1 MNSSSESAVSPRV
14 VLVVLSAM
22 IALGPLAIDAYLPSF
37 PSIALDLGVDPVAV
51 GLSLSAYMLGMALGQ
66 MFGGPISDQIG
77 RRKVATVGL
86 TLFFVMSLVIL
97 YVHSLD
103 QLIAVRVIQAIGG
116 GLAGAVVM
124 PTLRDVSRP
133 EQVAGRLAIV
143 YLIMLGAPLVA
154 PMLGV
159 LLMQLGWRWIFGF
172 LGIYALVM
180 LAIYLFRIPETGN
193 PDGGKIQF
201 KKIIVQ
207 YLFVINHHTE
217 GARYPIRY
225 GLSAAFTNCIMLVY
239 VTNASFIFQNY
250 FGVSDAT
257 FPLFFGVNVVG
268 LAIVQ
273 SFSARYL
280 RDRDLHEVAAYFRFG
295 QRLQL
300 VIVSLMALA
309 IIFTD
314 ISLWIFVPL
323 VICSLSCLGIN
334 GSAGSGLFIAP
345 FKAHSGSASALL
357 TTLTFLLGAVLGG
370 LSGLFNQGNLISFV
384 SMLLFATLAGNL
396 LMMTIPKN
404 REKEILNKI
413 QTGEIAAG

>member
-1 MNSSSESAVSPRV
+1 
-14 VLVVLSAM
+14 M

-37 PSIALDLGVDPVAV
+37 PRIALDLGVDPVAV

-86 TLFFVMSLVIL
+86 TLFFAMSLVIL
-97 YVHSLD
+97 YVQSLD

-133 EQVAGRLAIV
+133 EQVAGRIAIV

-154 PMLGV
+154 PILGV
-159 LLMQLGWRWIFGF
+159 LLMQFGWRWIFGF
-172 LGIYALVM
+172 LGVYAALM
-180 LAIYLFRIPETGN
+180 LAVYLFRIPETGN
-193 PDGGKIQF
+193 SDGGKIQF

-207 YLFVINHHTE
+207 YLFVINHRAD

-239 VTNASFIFQNY
+239 VTNASFIFQTY

-295 QRLQL
+295 QRVQL

-314 ISLWIFVPL
+314 INLWIFVPL
-323 VICSLSCLGIN
+323 IMCSLSCLGIN

-370 LSGLFNQGNLISFV
+370 MSGLLNQGDLKSFV

-396 LMMTIPKN
+396 LMMTIPKS
-404 REKEILNKI
+404 REKEVLNKI
-413 QTGEIAAG
+413 QSGEIAAV